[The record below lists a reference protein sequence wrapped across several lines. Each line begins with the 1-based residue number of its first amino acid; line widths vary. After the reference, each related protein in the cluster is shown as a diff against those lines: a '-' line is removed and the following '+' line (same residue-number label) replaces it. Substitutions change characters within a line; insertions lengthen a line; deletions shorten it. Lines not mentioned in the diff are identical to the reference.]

1 MRSGKLIL
9 CVVVGV
15 VATSLFM
22 TGAVFAQDQSFDGK
36 RVGVVELYNNP
47 FWVDAERGIK
57 EVLDPLGV
65 EVQTVNSNGDGAT
78 PG

>member
-9 CVVVGV
+9 SIVVGV

-22 TGAVFAQDQSFDGK
+22 TGAVFAQDESFEGK
-36 RVGVVELYNNP
+36 RVGVIELYNNP

-57 EVLDPLGV
+57 DDP
-65 EVQTVNSNGDGAT
+65 
-78 PG
+78 